1 MDIRD
6 AIKHIKVAA
15 KQYEAISTLAE
26 VAEDLERQKSELS
39 GHEASAQAKVQEAEE
54 LREAAKKSQDKAD
67 ARVRELTE
75 EGNAILREATQ
86 KAQEIL
92 SSATTE
98 GQRLIAGATEEADK
112 KRKLAKD
119 YESRSEFLSSEIDK
133 KNKEVEEARKKLHS
147 LKESIHRIATTSS
160 TVREYGDD

>member
-15 KQYEAISTLAE
+15 KQYEAISALAE

-39 GHEASAQAKVQEAEE
+39 GHEASAHAKVKEAEE

-75 EGNAILREATQ
+75 EGNAIVREAKE

-98 GQRLIAGATEEADK
+98 GQLIVAGATAEADK
-112 KRKLAKD
+112 RRKLAKD

-147 LKESIHRIATTSS
+147 LKESIHKIATMGN
-160 TVREYGDD
+160 TVREDGDN